1 MFYSKAE
8 LPVTVFLDKGK
19 ETEPFL
25 EFSLPLQLNNN
36 LCDLVGMNIFLSS
49 QRTVIETVST
59 SLFDLLQNLWSLMII
74 CFTVML
80 AKAARY
86 VNARLMEERMGNV
99 RA

>member
-1 MFYSKAE
+1 ME
-8 LPVTVFLDKGK
+8 EGK
-19 ETEPFL
+19 ESEPFAEIGL
-25 EFSLPLQLNNN
+25 ALKLNNN
-36 LCDLVGMNIFLSS
+36 LCDLVGVNIFLSS
-49 QRTVIETVST
+49 QKTVIETAST

-86 VNARLMEERMGNV
+86 FNARLMEERMGNV